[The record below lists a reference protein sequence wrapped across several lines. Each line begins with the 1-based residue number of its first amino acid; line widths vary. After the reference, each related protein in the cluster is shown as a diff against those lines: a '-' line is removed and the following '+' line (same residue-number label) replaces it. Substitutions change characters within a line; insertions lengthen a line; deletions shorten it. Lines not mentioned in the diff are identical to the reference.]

1 MLRRMNAVATLRALR
16 KLDAPSLSELAHE
29 VGLSRPATEG
39 ALGDLAGRGL
49 VVEVAPPPGKRLG
62 RPARHYRFRAEAG
75 HAAGVEIKDDLVR
88 LFLADL
94 DGRIINRQS
103 AETPIDSAP
112 AYRLSQV
119 EAILERGLAEARV
132 TRPDLWAV
140 TVGTPGVVDP
150 EGRITSC
157 AVIPRW
163 EGTHLVQALGR
174 SLACPVLA
182 ENDANL
188 AAVAEHWCGVAQQA
202 ADVAYVLTREH
213 TGIGVLIGGR
223 LHRGRWGGA
232 GEVGVLPEMGLRS
245 TMETLVGPGRAE
257 RLLEPL
263 AVSVLDAARAG
274 DTTARDRLEQLA
286 ARMARGIAAVALAL
300 DPELVVVGGALTLSG
315 DVLIEA
321 LRRHVEPLLLNPT
334 RLTGSSL
341 GDEAVRLG
349 AVRLAL
355 NRIEED
361 LYRVG

>member
-16 KLDAPSLSELAHE
+16 KLDAPTLTELAHE

-49 VVEVAPPPGKRLG
+49 VVEVAPPAGKRLG

-75 HAAGVEIKDDLVR
+75 YAVGVEITAEQVR

-103 AETPIDSAP
+103 TQTPADSAP

-119 EAILERGLAEARV
+119 ETSLDRALAEARV
-132 TRPDLWAV
+132 TRSDLWAAA
-140 TVGTPGVVDP
+140 VGTPGVIDP
-150 EGRITSC
+150 DGRITSC
-157 AVIPRW
+157 VVIPQW
-163 EGTHLVQALGR
+163 EGTHLAQTLGR
-174 SLACPVLA
+174 FLACPVLA

-188 AAVAEHWCGVAQQA
+188 AAVAEHWRGVAQE
-202 ADVAYVLTREH
+202 ADDVVYVLTGQH

-232 GEVGVLPEMGLRS
+232 GEVGVLPEMGLRC
-245 TMETLVGPGRAE
+245 TVEALIGPDNAE
-257 RLLEPL
+257 RLIGPG
-263 AVSVLDAARAG
+263 AVLDAVRAG
-274 DTTARDRLEQLA
+274 DTAARDRLEHLA
-286 ARMARGIAAVALAL
+286 ARMARGVAAVSLAL
-300 DPELVVVGGALTLSG
+300 DPELVVVGGALTLPG
-315 DVLIEA
+315 DVLIEP
-321 LRRHVEPLLLNPT
+321 LRRYVEPLLLNPT

-355 NRIEED
+355 NRIEEG